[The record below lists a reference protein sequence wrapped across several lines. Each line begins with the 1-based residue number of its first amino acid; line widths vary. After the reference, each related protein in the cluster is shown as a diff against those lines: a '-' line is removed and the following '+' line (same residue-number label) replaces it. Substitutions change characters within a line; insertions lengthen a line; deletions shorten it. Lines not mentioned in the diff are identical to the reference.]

1 MKSFTQSAIA
11 KFLSDNGSDELVEKW
26 NTQENIEA
34 FNDVAV
40 RLISESEKDP
50 DAQYLLGVM
59 YSKGV
64 GVKKNDAI
72 ANYWY
77 REASKKGHS
86 LAQSAMGKIRVEKET
101 VRAEQQK
108 NLSYLLFCAD
118 NKELD
123 KDTLETLWKDL
134 NTDESR
140 IEELK
145 KYVKLAADKLK

>member
-1 MKSFTQSAIA
+1 
-11 KFLSDNGSDELVEKW
+11 
-26 NTQENIEA
+26 
-34 FNDVAV
+34 
-40 RLISESEKDP
+40 
-50 DAQYLLGVM
+50 M

-123 KDTLETLWKDL
+123 KDTIETLWKDL